1 MNRHSIF
8 SLSAITRSRLA
19 ATAILGLGVIA
30 GFVVGAATVS
40 GLRAQA
46 KPPAA
51 YWVTETSAISDQA
64 AYTKTLESGPGN
76 SSSPYRK
83 GIQSFGGHFLV
94 LGGKIV
100 PGGGSPPL
108 RMAVIAFDSTE
119 KAQQWFN
126 DPTAVAF
133 RAETAKE
140 ATSRNFIVE
149 GVAN

>member
-1 MNRHSIF
+1 MKVQHG
-8 SLSAITRSRLA
+8 
-19 ATAILGLGVIA
+19 LGLGLAVIA
-30 GFVVGAATVS
+30 GFAVGAATVS

-51 YWVTETSAISDQA
+51 YWVTETLEISDQA
-64 AYTKTLESGPGN
+64 AYAKTLESGLRD
-76 SSSPYRK
+76 SSPYRR

-100 PGGGSPPL
+100 PGVGSPPK
-108 RMAVIAFDSTE
+108 RMAIIAFDSTE

-126 DPTAVAF
+126 DPSAAAF
-133 RAETAKE
+133 RAETAKA